1 MPSISVVIPVWN
13 RAHVIGRAVASVVGQ
28 DLPPGVDWS
37 LQVLIVD
44 DGSTDDLAGALRPFG
59 AQVVHIRHE
68 RNAGAAAARNT
79 GITAAQCD
87 YLAFLDSDDLW
98 LPGKLAEQIAFMRA
112 GGHAVSCTACELA
125 RPGRSSI
132 QWPRY
137 TGGLLTLAD
146 AVWGCYLS
154 PGTTMVCEPR
164 IFADVGLFDTTLQ
177 RHEDWDWLLR
187 LTARYDVAYL
197 PRPLAS
203 REPSAF
209 TRHRQTLDAIDGIRR
224 KHLLELPPHL
234 QRRLEA
240 ALALETA
247 AVRYRQ
253 RDWRGA
259 ISGILKS
266 LWLAPVG
273 NDAVRTVAAGRLARH

>member
-1 MPSISVVIPVWN
+1 MPSINVVIPVWN
-13 RAHVIGRAVASVVGQ
+13 RAHVIGRAVASVIAQ
-28 DLPPGVDWS
+28 DLPPGDWS

-44 DGSTDDLAGALRPFG
+44 DGSTDDLAGALRPFSI
-59 AQVVHIRHE
+59 QVVHIRHE

-79 GITAAQCD
+79 GISAAQCD
-87 YLAFLDSDDLW
+87 YLAFLDSDDVW
-98 LPGKLAEQIAFMRA
+98 LPGKLAAQIAFMRA
-112 GGHAVSCTACELA
+112 GGHPVSCTACELV
-125 RPGRSSI
+125 RPGRSAI

-137 TGGLLTLAD
+137 TRGRLTLAD

-164 IFADVGLFDTTLQ
+164 IFAEIGLFDTGLQ

-209 TRHRQTLDAIDGIRR
+209 TKHRQTLDAIDGIRR
-224 KHLLELPPHL
+224 KHLAALPPHL
-234 QRRLEA
+234 QPRLEA

-253 RDWRGA
+253 RNWGGA
-259 ISGILKS
+259 ISGIVRS

>member
-1 MPSISVVIPVWN
+1 MPGINVVIPVWN
-13 RAHVIGRAVASVVGQ
+13 RAHVVGRAIASVVSQ
-28 DLPPGVDWS
+28 DLPSGDWS
-37 LQVLIVD
+37 VRVLVVD

-59 AQVVHIRHE
+59 ARVVHIRHE

-87 YLAFLDSDDLW
+87 YLAFLDSDDVW
-98 LPGKLAEQIAFMRA
+98 LPGKLAAQIAYMRA
-112 GGHAVSCTACELA
+112 GAYPVSCTACELA

-132 QWPRY
+132 VWPRY
-137 TGGLLTLAD
+137 RHDRLTAAD

-164 IFADVGLFDTTLQ
+164 IFSEIGLFDTGLQ

-197 PRPLAS
+197 PQPLAS
-203 REPSAF
+203 REPSVF
-209 TRHRQTLDAIDGIRR
+209 TRHHQTLDAIEGIRR
-224 KHLLELPPHL
+224 KHLPVLPPHL
-234 QRRLEA
+234 RRHLEA

-253 RDWRGA
+253 HHWRGA
-259 ISGILKS
+259 ISEILRS
-266 LWLAPVG
+266 LWLAPIG